1 METPGNSNYAAPV
14 RALIEELTKF
24 PGVGQ
29 KSAQRMAFFILNA
42 PKEDALRLANAIM
55 DLKERM
61 RLCERCF
68 NVADSE
74 LCPICSDPR
83 RDCSVIC
90 VVEDPRDVVALERSK
105 DFNGLYHVLHGSI
118 RPIDGIGPEQLK
130 VRELLARINEGGIE
144 EIILCTNPNIE
155 GEATAMY
162 LAQLIKPLNVKVTRI
177 ASGVPV
183 GSDLEYADELTLSYA
198 LAGRREIVE

>member
-1 METPGNSNYAAPV
+1 MEGTESSSYAAPV
-14 RALIEELTKF
+14 RTLIEEFTKF

-42 PKEDALRLANAIM
+42 PKEDAVRLANAIV

-74 LCPICSDPR
+74 LCPICSDPQ
-83 RDCSVIC
+83 RDHSVIC
-90 VVEDPRDVVALERSK
+90 VVEDPRDVAALERSK
-105 DFNGLYHVLHGSI
+105 DFHGTYHVLHGSI
-118 RPIDGIGPEQLK
+118 RPIDGVGPEQLK
-130 VRELLARINEGGIE
+130 VRELIARINEGGIE
-144 EIILCTNPNIE
+144 EVILCTNLNIE

-162 LAQLIKPLNVKVTRI
+162 LAQIVKPLGVKVTRI

-198 LAGRREIVE
+198 LAGRREIAT

>member
-1 METPGNSNYAAPV
+1 
-14 RALIEELTKF
+14 
-24 PGVGQ
+24 
-29 KSAQRMAFFILNA
+29 MAFFILNA
-42 PKEDALRLANAIM
+42 PKEDAVRLANAIV

-74 LCPICSDPR
+74 LCPICSDPQ
-83 RDCSVIC
+83 RDHSVIC
-90 VVEDPRDVVALERSK
+90 VVEDPRDVAALERSK
-105 DFNGLYHVLHGSI
+105 DFHGTYHVLHGSI
-118 RPIDGIGPEQLK
+118 RPIDGVGPEQLK
-130 VRELLARINEGGIE
+130 VRELIARINEGGIE
-144 EIILCTNPNIE
+144 EVILCTNLNIE

-162 LAQLIKPLNVKVTRI
+162 LAQIVKPLGVKVTRI

-198 LAGRREIVE
+198 LAGRREIAT